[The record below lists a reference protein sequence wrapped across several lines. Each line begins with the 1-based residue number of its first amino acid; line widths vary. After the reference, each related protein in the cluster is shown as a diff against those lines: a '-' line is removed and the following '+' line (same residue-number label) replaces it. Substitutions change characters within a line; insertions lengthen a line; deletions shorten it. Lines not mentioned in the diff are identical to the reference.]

1 MVGLYH
7 KRRAQRAQ
15 NKVVSYMIHALS
27 ALAIVGALLVLI
39 VAIFFTGSRVK
50 GPLASYLSSKSGLEV
65 SIAAAEFSPL
75 YPNIIKLSEVSF
87 GHSLIGEFYLEFEL
101 GSLWS
106 DELHINDIYIN
117 KLKLDPNDLQKI
129 ATSQFGYQKIV
140 ADAVRFHHTPL
151 HTQYLQSLDATIR
164 LHQVEFSHDQGLD
177 FDSGVVSTE
186 QASFF
191 DRDIKGLTVEFER
204 LPNGL
209 DLKHFNLSMLGGIV
223 SGYGQ
228 YLQDCSDHSLNYDTT
243 SASDQALANK
253 PQVSTNLVL
262 PELNLSKIIIQES
275 LPTAPNV
282 NLQADTVN
290 LTDVIFSSSS
300 QLAASDKSTKQTD
313 SNNNE
318 NTKPTAQSYSADTTV
333 DTGYIMQGIS
343 GTITDLKL
351 NEQGFSASFAGSID
365 SFSLPQVQ
373 TTFEHNESKAT
384 LSTER
389 VDFDFKG
396 QLFEGNYALQGSLLR
411 PEKELVLN
419 QVELQKSKLALNKA
433 RLNYLRHGLGQ
444 YTVKLEDA
452 KFSGLEFLSFIN
464 SLPLSIQSMSGSMSN
479 LQLQPQHAAL
489 QPQADPELDG
499 ERFAQW
505 HELSSHILPLSQHS
519 SGKIQWQLTN
529 TLYSNLL
536 MQNIKGELEV
546 GAENVQLKLPQVHFK
561 ESTLSAEATLERDL
575 QKQSLLFVQAKD
587 FESAD
592 LNSNLID
599 HMLTGKISLDA
610 VLTSQRKHHDATN
623 SDQAE
628 ASASTST
635 GADSKRLLNGSIVLQ
650 SPNMLVS
657 DFGLDLI
664 NGGKQQNFTLSGT
677 ELLTA
682 IQGSVAGIND
692 LILRTTIKD
701 NVAQTDGQLG
711 LATANM
717 RLEGEFDLNSEAI
730 SGQADLISLARD
742 SSTKVELS
750 GSVDNMSF
758 AINALR
764 RGAERPGLYLPQ
776 YEASAVAK
784 EQTDA
789 AAVLK
794 GLIQVEAPQDTSQ
807 EQQEPEE
814 LSLIDQALQK
824 QEQAQAQA
832 QAQDASAAETSDIDN
847 TADTDT
853 NSTSGDAEVST
864 ANSSDE
870 TSAVTAPAPASSVEG
885 QDSADSTTAA
895 DNIDDTGD
903 AVSTGDT
910 SDTDSSADADSAETS
925 EQTTGEVST
934 TETDAAATAT
944 TASESESTTSESAA
958 TPDGEPPEA
967 TANDSLE
974 PNEATTADTDGDSE
988 SASSTLPDSSTSAQD
1003 KSSVPNA
1010 ENEAT
1015 DTIAESTPSENEA
1028 EPVNTTATTEDSTGA
1043 STDLDNST
1051 TDATAQTTETDSA
1064 TTQTEE
1070 PASAE
1075 PVATDSTTDTPSS
1088 SEPESEDATV
1098 SSADEDVASE
1108 TQEPAAAQSETP
1120 DQGTQSTETTS
1131 DIESDAVDADTANTD
1146 ATTRDT
1152 ADTADTADTT
1162 NTTTVTEPA
1171 EQTATASTEPDAPAA
1186 QTEPVGSGPA
1196 PETAA
1201 TTTTTTTE
1209 SAPAESTP
1217 ATEQHTADQKAAA
1230 DEAQKMEDE
1239 ASQFEINLLKDAF
1252 IDSLHNRENFDFTE
1266 NDDELIF

>member
-1 MVGLYH
+1 
-7 KRRAQRAQ
+7 
-15 NKVVSYMIHALS
+15 MIHALS

-373 TTFEHNESKAT
+373 TTFEHNEGKAT

-717 RLEGEFDLNSEAI
+717 RLAGELDLNSEAI

-814 LSLIDQALQK
+814 LSLIDQALQQ
-824 QEQAQAQA
+824 QEQAQEQA
-832 QAQDASAAETSDIDN
+832 QNAN
-847 TADTDT
+847 TADTADTVNTANTDT
-853 NSTSGDAEVST
+853 NSTRGDAEAST

-870 TSAVTAPAPASSVEG
+870 TSAVTAPAPASSSESQG
-885 QDSADSTTAA
+885 SADSTTTA
-895 DNIDDTGD
+895 DNTEDTGD

-910 SDTDSSADADSAETS
+910 SDTDSYADADSAETS
-925 EQTTGEVST
+925 EQTTGEEST
-934 TETDAAATAT
+934 TETDAAATTAT

-958 TPDGEPPEA
+958 TTDGEPSEPA
-967 TANDSLE
+967 TNDSLE
-974 PNEATTADTDGDSE
+974 PSEATTAETDYDSE
-988 SASSTLPDSSTSAQD
+988 STSTSLPDSSTSAQEEA
-1003 KSSVPNA
+1003 SVPSA

-1015 DTIAESTPSENEA
+1015 DTIAESTPSENES
-1028 EPVNTTATTEDSTGA
+1028 TTATEDSTGA

-1201 TTTTTTTE
+1201 TTTTE

>member
-351 NEQGFSASFAGSID
+351 NEQGFSANFAGSID

-373 TTFEHNESKAT
+373 TTFEHNEGKAT

-411 PEKELVLN
+411 PEKELVLD

-814 LSLIDQALQK
+814 LSLIDQALQQ
-824 QEQAQAQA
+824 QEQAQA

-870 TSAVTAPAPASSVEG
+870 TSAVTAPAPASSSESQG
-885 QDSADSTTAA
+885 SADSTTTA
-895 DNIDDTGD
+895 DNTEDTGD

-925 EQTTGEVST
+925 EQTTGEEST
-934 TETDAAATAT
+934 TETDAAATVT

-958 TPDGEPPEA
+958 TTDGEPSEPA
-967 TANDSLE
+967 TNDSLE
-974 PNEATTADTDGDSE
+974 PSEATTAETDYDSE
-988 SASSTLPDSSTSAQD
+988 SASTTLPDSLTSAQD
-1003 KSSVPNA
+1003 ESSVPNA

-1043 STDLDNST
+1043 NTDLDNST
-1051 TDATAQTTETDSA
+1051 TADAAQTTETDAA

-1075 PVATDSTTDTPSS
+1075 PVATDSTPDTPSS
-1088 SEPESEDATV
+1088 SEPDSKDATV

-1131 DIESDAVDADTANTD
+1131 DIESDAVDAYTANTD

-1201 TTTTTTTE
+1201 TTTTTE

>member
-373 TTFEHNESKAT
+373 TTFEHNEGKAT

-717 RLEGEFDLNSEAI
+717 RLAGELDLNSEAI

-814 LSLIDQALQK
+814 LSLIDQALQQ
-824 QEQAQAQA
+824 QEQAQEQA
-832 QAQDASAAETSDIDN
+832 QNAN
-847 TADTDT
+847 TADTADTVNTANTDT
-853 NSTSGDAEVST
+853 NSTRGDAEAST

-870 TSAVTAPAPASSVEG
+870 TSAVTAPAPASSSESQG
-885 QDSADSTTAA
+885 SADSTTTA
-895 DNIDDTGD
+895 DNTEDTGD

-910 SDTDSSADADSAETS
+910 SDTDSYADADSAETS
-925 EQTTGEVST
+925 EQTTGEEST
-934 TETDAAATAT
+934 TETDAAATTAT

-958 TPDGEPPEA
+958 TTDGEPSEPA
-967 TANDSLE
+967 TNDSLE
-974 PNEATTADTDGDSE
+974 PSEATTAETDYDSE
-988 SASSTLPDSSTSAQD
+988 STSTSLPDSSTSAQEEA
-1003 KSSVPNA
+1003 SVPSA

-1015 DTIAESTPSENEA
+1015 DTIAESTPSENES
-1028 EPVNTTATTEDSTGA
+1028 TTATEDSTGA

-1201 TTTTTTTE
+1201 TTTTE

>member
-351 NEQGFSASFAGSID
+351 NEQGFSANFAGSID

-373 TTFEHNESKAT
+373 TTFEHNEGKAT

-411 PEKELVLN
+411 PEKELVLD

-717 RLEGEFDLNSEAI
+717 RLAGELDLNSEAI

-814 LSLIDQALQK
+814 LSLIDQALQQ
-824 QEQAQAQA
+824 QEQAQEQA
-832 QAQDASAAETSDIDN
+832 QNAN
-847 TADTDT
+847 TADTADTVNTANTDT
-853 NSTSGDAEVST
+853 NSTRGDAEAST

-870 TSAVTAPAPASSVEG
+870 TSAVTAPAPASSSESQG
-885 QDSADSTTAA
+885 SADSTTTA
-895 DNIDDTGD
+895 DNTEDTGD

-910 SDTDSSADADSAETS
+910 SDTDSYADADSAETS
-925 EQTTGEVST
+925 EQTTGEEST
-934 TETDAAATAT
+934 TETDAAATTAT

-958 TPDGEPPEA
+958 TTDGEPSEPA
-967 TANDSLE
+967 TNDSLE
-974 PNEATTADTDGDSE
+974 PSEATTAETDYDSE
-988 SASSTLPDSSTSAQD
+988 STSTSLPDSSTSAQEEA
-1003 KSSVPNA
+1003 SVPSA

-1015 DTIAESTPSENEA
+1015 DTIAESTPSENES
-1028 EPVNTTATTEDSTGA
+1028 TTATEDSTGA

-1201 TTTTTTTE
+1201 TTTTTE

>member
-373 TTFEHNESKAT
+373 TTFEHNKGKAT

-519 SGKIQWQLTN
+519 SGQIQWQLTN

-546 GAENVQLKLPQVHFK
+546 GAERLQLKLPQVHFK

-575 QKQSLLFVQAKD
+575 HKQSLLFVQAKD

-701 NVAQTDGQLG
+701 NVAKTDGQLG

-717 RLEGEFDLNSEAI
+717 RLAGELDLNSEAI

-814 LSLIDQALQK
+814 LSMIDQALQQ
-824 QEQAQAQA
+824 QEQAQA
-832 QAQDASAAETSDIDN
+832 QAQDASAVSTDTDTADTAN
-847 TADTDT
+847 TADSSDT
-853 NSTSGDAEVST
+853 NGDEEAST

-870 TSAVTAPAPASSVEG
+870 SSAVTAPAPASSVEG

-903 AVSTGDT
+903 AVSIGDT
-910 SDTDSSADADSAETS
+910 SDADSSADTASAETS

-934 TETDAAATAT
+934 NETDAAAT

-974 PNEATTADTDGDSE
+974 PNEATTADTDHDSE
-988 SASSTLPDSSTSAQD
+988 SASSTLPDSSTSAQEEA
-1003 KSSVPNA
+1003 SVQSA

-1015 DTIAESTPSENEA
+1015 DTIAESTPSENES
-1028 EPVNTTATTEDSTGA
+1028 TTATEDSTGA

-1051 TDATAQTTETDSA
+1051 TDATTQTTETDSA

-1070 PASAE
+1070 PASVE
-1075 PVATDSTTDTPSS
+1075 PVATDSTPDTPYS
-1088 SEPESEDATV
+1088 SEPESEDTTV
-1098 SSADEDVASE
+1098 SSTNEDVATE

-1120 DQGTQSTETTS
+1120 AQATQSTEPTS
-1131 DIESDAVDADTANTD
+1131 DIESDAVDADNANTK
-1146 ATTRDT
+1146 ATTS
-1152 ADTADTADTT
+1152 DTADTADTT
-1162 NTTTVTEPA
+1162 DTIDTTTVIEPA

-1186 QTEPVGSGPA
+1186 QTEPVGSDA
-1196 PETAA
+1196 VPETAA
-1201 TTTTTTTE
+1201 TTTATE
-1209 SAPAESTP
+1209 SAPAESNP

-1230 DEAQKMEDE
+1230 EDAQKMEDE

>member
-228 YLQDCSDHSLNYDTT
+228 YLQDSSDHSLNYDTT
-243 SASDQALANK
+243 SASDQALDNK

-351 NEQGFSASFAGSID
+351 NEKGFSASFAGSID

-373 TTFEHNESKAT
+373 TTFEHNEGKAT

-575 QKQSLLFVQAKD
+575 HKQSLLFVQAKD

-610 VLTSQRKHHDATN
+610 VLTSQRQHHDATN

-717 RLEGEFDLNSEAI
+717 RLEGDFDLNSEAN

-750 GSVDNMSF
+750 GSIDNMSF

-814 LSLIDQALQK
+814 LSLIDQALQQ
-824 QEQAQAQA
+824 QEQAQEQA
-832 QAQDASAAETSDIDN
+832 QNAN
-847 TADTDT
+847 TADTADTANTANTDT
-853 NSTSGDAEVST
+853 NSTRGDAEDST

-870 TSAVTAPAPASSVEG
+870 TSAVTAPAPASSSESQG
-885 QDSADSTTAA
+885 SADSTTTA
-895 DNIDDTGD
+895 DNTEDTGD

-910 SDTDSSADADSAETS
+910 SDTDSSADADSTETS

-934 TETDAAATAT
+934 TETDAAT

-967 TANDSLE
+967 ATNDSLE
-974 PNEATTADTDGDSE
+974 PNEATTADTDHDSE
-988 SASSTLPDSSTSAQD
+988 SASSTLPDSSTSAQEEA
-1003 KSSVPNA
+1003 SMPSA

-1015 DTIAESTPSENEA
+1015 DTIAESTPSENES
-1028 EPVNTTATTEDSTGA
+1028 TTATEDSTGA

-1051 TDATAQTTETDSA
+1051 TDATTQTTETDSA

-1070 PASAE
+1070 PASVE
-1075 PVATDSTTDTPSS
+1075 PVATDSTPDTPYS
-1088 SEPESEDATV
+1088 SEPESEDTTV
-1098 SSADEDVASE
+1098 SSTNEDVATE

-1120 DQGTQSTETTS
+1120 AQATQSTEPTS
-1131 DIESDAVDADTANTD
+1131 DIESDAVDADNANTN
-1146 ATTRDT
+1146 ATTS
-1152 ADTADTADTT
+1152 DTADTADTT
-1162 NTTTVTEPA
+1162 DTTTVIEPA

-1186 QTEPVGSGPA
+1186 QTEPVGSDA
-1196 PETAA
+1196 VPETAA
-1201 TTTTTTTE
+1201 TTTTATE

-1230 DEAQKMEDE
+1230 EDAQKMEDE

>member
-351 NEQGFSASFAGSID
+351 NEQGFSANFAGSID

-373 TTFEHNESKAT
+373 TTFEHNEGKAT

-411 PEKELVLN
+411 PEKELVLD

-717 RLEGEFDLNSEAI
+717 RLAGELDLNSEAI

-814 LSLIDQALQK
+814 LSLIDQALQQ
-824 QEQAQAQA
+824 QEQAQEQA
-832 QAQDASAAETSDIDN
+832 QNAN
-847 TADTDT
+847 TADTADTVNTANTDT
-853 NSTSGDAEVST
+853 NSTRGDAEAST

-870 TSAVTAPAPASSVEG
+870 TSAVTAPAPASSSESQG
-885 QDSADSTTAA
+885 SADSTTTA
-895 DNIDDTGD
+895 DNTEDTGD

-910 SDTDSSADADSAETS
+910 SDTNSYADADSAETS
-925 EQTTGEVST
+925 EQTTGEEST
-934 TETDAAATAT
+934 TETDAAATTAT

-958 TPDGEPPEA
+958 TTDGEPSEPA
-967 TANDSLE
+967 TNDSLE
-974 PNEATTADTDGDSE
+974 PSEATTAETDYDSE
-988 SASSTLPDSSTSAQD
+988 STSTSLPDSSTSAQEEA
-1003 KSSVPNA
+1003 SVPSA

-1015 DTIAESTPSENEA
+1015 DTIAESTPSENES
-1028 EPVNTTATTEDSTGA
+1028 TTATEDSTGA

-1201 TTTTTTTE
+1201 TTTTTTE

>member
-164 LHQVEFSHDQGLD
+164 LHQVEFSHDKGLD

-228 YLQDCSDHSLNYDTT
+228 YLQDSSDHSLNYDTT
-243 SASDQALANK
+243 SASDQALDNK

-318 NTKPTAQSYSADTTV
+318 NTKPTAQSDSADTTV

-351 NEQGFSASFAGSID
+351 NEKGFSASFAGSID

-373 TTFEHNESKAT
+373 TTFEHNEGKAT

-411 PEKELVLN
+411 PEKELVLD

-575 QKQSLLFVQAKD
+575 HKQSLLFVQAKD

-628 ASASTST
+628 ASAST

-664 NGGKQQNFTLSGT
+664 NGGKHQNFTLSGT

-814 LSLIDQALQK
+814 LSLIDQALQQ
-824 QEQAQAQA
+824 QEQAQA

-864 ANSSDE
+864 ANRSDE

-885 QDSADSTTAA
+885 QDSADSTTTA
-895 DNIDDTGD
+895 DNTEDTGD

-910 SDTDSSADADSAETS
+910 SDTDSSADADSAETY

-967 TANDSLE
+967 ATNDSLE
-974 PNEATTADTDGDSE
+974 PNEATTADTDHDSE
-988 SASSTLPDSSTSAQD
+988 SASSTLPDSSTSAQEEA
-1003 KSSVPNA
+1003 SVQSA

-1015 DTIAESTPSENEA
+1015 DTIAESTPSENES
-1028 EPVNTTATTEDSTGA
+1028 TTATEDSTGA

-1051 TDATAQTTETDSA
+1051 TDATTQTTETDSA

-1070 PASAE
+1070 PASVE
-1075 PVATDSTTDTPSS
+1075 PVATDSTPDTPYS
-1088 SEPESEDATV
+1088 SEPESEDTTV
-1098 SSADEDVASE
+1098 SSTNEDVATE

-1120 DQGTQSTETTS
+1120 AQATQSTEPTS
-1131 DIESDAVDADTANTD
+1131 DIESDAVDADNANTN
-1146 ATTRDT
+1146 ATTS
-1152 ADTADTADTT
+1152 DTADTADTT
-1162 NTTTVTEPA
+1162 DTTTVIEPA

-1201 TTTTTTTE
+1201 DTTDTATE
-1209 SAPAESTP
+1209 SAPTESAP

>member
-129 ATSQFGYQKIV
+129 ATSQFGYKKIV

-209 DLKHFNLSMLGGIV
+209 DLKLFNLSMLGGIV

-373 TTFEHNESKAT
+373 TTFEHNEGKAS
-384 LSTER
+384 LSTEH

-411 PEKELVLN
+411 PEKELVLK

-519 SGKIQWQLTN
+519 SGQIQWQLTN

-546 GAENVQLKLPQVHFK
+546 GAERLQLKLPQVHFK

-575 QKQSLLFVQAKD
+575 HKQSLLFVQAKD

-599 HMLTGKISLDA
+599 HMLTGKISFDA

-701 NVAQTDGQLG
+701 NVAKTDGQLG

-717 RLEGEFDLNSEAI
+717 RLAGELDLNSEAI
-730 SGQADLISLARD
+730 SGQADLISLAHD

-814 LSLIDQALQK
+814 LSLIDQALQQ
-824 QEQAQAQA
+824 QEQAQA

-903 AVSTGDT
+903 AVSIGDT
-910 SDTDSSADADSAETS
+910 SDADSSADTASAETS
-925 EQTTGEVST
+925 EQTTGEVCT
-934 TETDAAATAT
+934 NETDAAAT

-988 SASSTLPDSSTSAQD
+988 STSTSLPDSSTSAQEEA
-1003 KSSVPNA
+1003 SVPSA

-1015 DTIAESTPSENEA
+1015 DTIAESTPSENES
-1028 EPVNTTATTEDSTGA
+1028 TTATEDSTGA

-1051 TDATAQTTETDSA
+1051 TDATTQTTETDSA

-1070 PASAE
+1070 PASVE
-1075 PVATDSTTDTPSS
+1075 PVATDSTPDTPYS
-1088 SEPESEDATV
+1088 SEPESEDTTV
-1098 SSADEDVASE
+1098 SSTNEDVATE

-1120 DQGTQSTETTS
+1120 AQATQSTEPTS
-1131 DIESDAVDADTANTD
+1131 DIESDAVDADNANTN
-1146 ATTRDT
+1146 ATTS
-1152 ADTADTADTT
+1152 DTADTADTT
-1162 NTTTVTEPA
+1162 DTTTVIEPA

-1186 QTEPVGSGPA
+1186 QTEPVGSDA
-1196 PETAA
+1196 VPETAA
-1201 TTTTTTTE
+1201 TTTTTTATE

-1230 DEAQKMEDE
+1230 EDAQKMEAE